1 MLSETPAGP
10 AGSSSGAG
18 WSGALDA
25 PREELTRVAE
35 ESHTAAEGAAPRAEW
50 GSRVR
55 VTRGPRSGPR
65 SEILGGQHGF

>member
-1 MLSETPAGP
+1 MPRSVLAWNQSTARASRLLSGTPAGP

-35 ESHTAAEGAAPRAEW
+35 ESHTAAEGAVPRAE
-50 GSRVR
+50 
-55 VTRGPRSGPR
+55 
-65 SEILGGQHGF
+65 